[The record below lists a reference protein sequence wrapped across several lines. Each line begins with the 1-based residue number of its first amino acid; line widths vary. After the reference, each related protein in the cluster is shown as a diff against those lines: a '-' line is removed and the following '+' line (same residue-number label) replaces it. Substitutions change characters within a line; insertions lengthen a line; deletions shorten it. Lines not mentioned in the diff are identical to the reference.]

1 MFWSCFDRLPASLSA
16 RNTHRHTPSHATY
29 RMLPMYM
36 MHSEGATW
44 NLRDRYRALFMS
56 SCRICIGFLWGGGRC
71 RNSCVKLR
79 KKLKDSQ
86 TAFARLIVSPFLFV
100 AFGAHCW
107 SLCRKLWRALC
118 NNLLQLTC
126 NISFHWPYMRVDCHK
141 TWKIWLSPSLLVAY
155 TSLWTI
161 WCDFM
166 HVLECLVQVPLS

>member
-1 MFWSCFDRLPASLSA
+1 MDCILLSLSPLSSCFLSSPRLSFPCVWTSALFFFVSPQASTTDIITETLGMFWSCFDRLPASLSA
-16 RNTHRHTPSHATY
+16 RNTHRHAPSHATY

-36 MHSEGATW
+36 MHSVGATW

-118 NNLLQLTC
+118 NNL
-126 NISFHWPYMRVDCHK
+126 
-141 TWKIWLSPSLLVAY
+141 
-155 TSLWTI
+155 
-161 WCDFM
+161 
-166 HVLECLVQVPLS
+166 